1 MPPKMRTHY
10 RIERANGGLLCDLW
24 FLTRGCIHDA
34 QGGCTMC
41 NYGKGSWD
49 VQWEEILS
57 ELEYIVEK
65 LPWEFEDF
73 LLTPSGSMLDEREVP
88 LEMREG
94 MSKLLKGVRAK
105 RFIVETR
112 ADTVNEGGLEFIQG
126 IMPDSE
132 KYVEIGYESGHD
144 WILRNCI
151 NKGTDTGAFGKA
163 AEMIH
168 QAGIKVTANVG
179 VGLPFLSEK
188 ASVREAVYS
197 VKRALEQGADSVVLF
212 PYHVKHG
219 TLLEVLYQHHGY
231 QCISLWSLAAVLEKL
246 PKQML
251 EQVQISWYKDY
262 FGEDRSHI
270 FASPST
276 CGKCVKDVMRLLDQY
291 REEPSG
297 KNLDA
302 VLKYH
307 CECKEEW
314 EKRLDGQSAEVE
326 YGRIADEYRQLAKEF
341 DVNDDILEEELMIM
355 EKTAGD
361 IKD

>member
-1 MPPKMRTHY
+1 MPSKMRTHY

-49 VQWEEILS
+49 VQWEEILN
-57 ELEYIVEK
+57 ELGHIVKK
-65 LPWEFEDF
+65 LPWRFEDF
-73 LLTPSGSMLDEREVP
+73 LLTPSGSMLDEREVS

-94 MSKLLKGVRAK
+94 MKKLLEKVRTK
-105 RFIVETR
+105 RFIIETR
-112 ADTVNEGGLEFIQG
+112 ADTIDESGLEFLQS

-151 NKGTDTGAFGKA
+151 NKGTDTETFGKA
-163 AEMIH
+163 AAMIH

-179 VGLPFLSEK
+179 VGIPFLSEK
-188 ASVREAVYS
+188 ASICEAAFS
-197 VKRALEQGADSVVLF
+197 VKRAMEQGADSVVLF

-219 TLLEVLYQHHGY
+219 TLLEVLYHHHWY
-231 QCISLWSLAAVLEKL
+231 QCISLWSLAAVLKEL
-246 PKQML
+246 PDHIL
-251 EQVQISWYKDY
+251 GQVQISWYKDY
-262 FGEDRSHI
+262 FGEERSHI

-276 CGKCVKDVMRLLDQY
+276 CGKCEKDVMGLLDQY
-291 REEPSG
+291 REEPSRE
-297 KNLDA
+297 NLDA
-302 VLKYH
+302 LLKYH

-314 EKRLDGQSAEVE
+314 ETRLDGESAEVE
-326 YGRIADEYRQLAKEF
+326 YERIADAYRQLAKEF
-341 DVNDDILEEELMIM
+341 DVNDAILEEELMIM
-355 EKTAGD
+355 EKTARGR
-361 IKD
+361 K